1 MKVEMVDQLL
11 QMQLSNP
18 TLPTTMHFGMG
29 SERKGPRPTKKKIQI
44 HYWKDKMMGQTWY
57 ETNLPDRENNENIL

>member
-29 SERKGPRPTKKKIQI
+29 SERKGPRPTKKKNPNTLLE
-44 HYWKDKMMGQTWY
+44 GQNDG
-57 ETNLPDRENNENIL
+57 TNMV